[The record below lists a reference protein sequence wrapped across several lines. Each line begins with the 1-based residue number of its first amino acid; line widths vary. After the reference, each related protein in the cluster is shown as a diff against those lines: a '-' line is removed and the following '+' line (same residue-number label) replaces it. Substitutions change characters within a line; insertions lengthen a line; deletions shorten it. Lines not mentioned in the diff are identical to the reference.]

1 MGPGWSQRGVARMT
15 VWIEI
20 GGKQRKVELRPADRG
35 AASSEALNG
44 ELECIVDGS
53 TLLVDVQSIRPGVLS
68 LLVGGRQYRCV
79 LDGASVLVD
88 GQRSAFEVADPRS
101 LQTRSGGG
109 ADQQG
114 ARSVKAPMPG
124 RVVRMLVKVG
134 DVVDAQQ
141 GLVVIEAMKMQ
152 NELKAPKAGKV
163 VRVAVIEGDAVQ
175 AGGLLVVVE

>member
-1 MGPGWSQRGVARMT
+1 VT
-15 VWIEI
+15 VWLEI
-20 GGKQRKVELRPADRG
+20 DGKRCKVEVHPADSDS
-35 AASSEALNG
+35 ASSEALNG
-44 ELECIVDGS
+44 ELECVVDGR
-53 TLLVDVQSIRPGVLS
+53 TLLVNVQSIKPGVLS
-68 LLVGGRQYRCV
+68 LLVGGRQYRCI

-101 LQTRSGGG
+101 LRTRLGAG
-109 ADQQG
+109 ADQEG

-124 RVVRMLVKVG
+124 RVVRVLVKVG
-134 DVVDAQQ
+134 DEVDAQQ

-163 VRVAVIEGDAVQ
+163 IRVAVAEGDAVQ

>member
-1 MGPGWSQRGVARMT
+1 MT
-15 VWIEI
+15 VWLEI
-20 GGKQRKVELRPADRG
+20 NGKRRKVELRPADSG
-35 AASSEALNG
+35 SASSGTLSG
-44 ELECIVDGS
+44 ELECVVDGR
-53 TLLVDVQSIRPGVLS
+53 TLLVNAQSIKPGVLS

-88 GQRSAFEVADPRS
+88 GQRSTFELADPRS

-109 ADQQG
+109 SGQEG

-134 DVVDAQQ
+134 DEVAAQQ

-163 VRVAVIEGDAVQ
+163 IRVAVVEGDAVQ